1 MEESLTVYLIKRF
14 FGLFFTIIGVITILF
29 ILLHSIPG
37 DPARVIAGIMAS
49 EEEVARI
56 RAQLG
61 LDKPLYVQYF
71 TYLYRML
78 RLDLGVSAR
87 TQAPVIDEVMARLPN
102 TIILAVTSMAIALAV
117 GIPLGVLAAL
127 HRNTVIDM
135 VVSGA
140 SLVGI
145 SMPVYWTGL
154 ILIAVFAV
162 QLGILP
168 AGGYG
173 SWRHLILPSITLSL
187 YLIAFIMRMTKSSI
201 LETLGQDY
209 VRLAISKGLPWRQVL
224 TRHVIRNALI
234 PVVTVAGLQFGNLL
248 GGAVLTETV
257 FAWPGMGRL
266 IVDSIFA
273 RDYPV
278 VQGAIFV
285 FALLFALVNL
295 AVDILYTIL
304 DPRIRL
310 GAARQ

>member
-1 MEESLTVYLIKRF
+1 MEEGLTLYLVKRF

>member
-1 MEESLTVYLIKRF
+1 MEGLASYLVKRF
-14 FGLFFTIIGVITILF
+14 FGLIFTVIGVVTILF

-37 DPARVIAGIMAS
+37 DPARVIAGIMAT
-49 EEEVARI
+49 EEEVERI
-56 RAQLG
+56 RRQLG
-61 LDKPLYVQYF
+61 LDQPLHIQYI
-71 TYLYRML
+71 TYLFRML
-78 RLDLGVSAR
+78 TLDLGVSAR
-87 TQAPVIDEVMARLPN
+87 TQAPVIEEVMARLPN
-102 TIILAVTSMAIALAV
+102 TIILAVTSMAIAIAV

-127 HRNTVIDM
+127 RRNTLLDM
-135 VVSGA
+135 LVSGA

-162 QLGILP
+162 QLGVLP

-173 SWRHLILPSITLSL
+173 DWRHLILPSITLSL
-187 YLIAFIMRMTKSSI
+187 YLVAFIMRMTKSSV
-201 LETLGQDY
+201 LEVLGQDY
-209 VRLAISKGLPWRQVL
+209 VRLAVSKGLPWRRVL
-224 TRHVIRNALI
+224 TRHVVRNALI
-234 PVVTVAGLQFGNLL
+234 PVVTIAGLQFGNLL

-266 IVDSIFA
+266 IVESIFA

-295 AVDILYTIL
+295 VVDILYTVI

-310 GAARQ
+310 EGARS

>member
-1 MEESLTVYLIKRF
+1 MEEGLTLYLVKRF

-127 HRNTVIDM
+127 HRNTVVDM

-224 TRHVIRNALI
+224 TRHVVRNALI